1 MNINKNINK
10 ARIIC
15 FVVIAVTFVLVTLFL
30 SIRFNSYSKEALFN
44 YESQG
49 ENYVFVTVEVY
60 SKKDPKKLQDFSINL
75 NDKNI
80 FIYDDLYR
88 FSTFKQDMNVSLYL
102 YNFQK
107 QDLNNLYYKLVFVV
121 NSSLLHPSN
130 KLVLSMQEKNYSLG
144 EIKIEKMNG
153 AIDDKLAEMYKQLEL
168 ISYYKEQ
175 VSMDY
180 KNIYLAYS
188 GYNNLKRLIVDNK
201 LDPFLVDQAI
211 NNFKAEE
218 SLITLITD
226 IVDEINFDAQRKL
239 ILSNEDKAKE
249 RYLELLSFYK
259 ANRMV
264 QSLDIEEVLAG
275 G

>member
-15 FVVIAVTFVLVTLFL
+15 FVMIAVTFVLVTLFL

-218 SLITLITD
+218 SLIALITD

-239 ILSNEDKAKE
+239 ILSNEDTAKE